1 GEIGM
6 RIGRIIESPA
16 GLETRDDLLCHL
28 LRHTAPAQLLPDFVS
43 RARTGG
49 QVLQRGCLGRQ
60 KLLSSPEAHLVFHA
74 QLTPYP
80 QPPLAHE
87 FLRDTKG
94 KRSVQ
99 KDRHTSRLVLLHR
112 QSCNG
117 AGLLH
122 TCIEMI
128 THVRALL
135 VPTPTLATVLM
146 SSIAEAQ
153 ESCRGPTPRME
164 YGPDTAVA

>member
-1 GEIGM
+1 
-6 RIGRIIESPA
+6 
-16 GLETRDDLLCHL
+16 
-28 LRHTAPAQLLPDFVS
+28 VS

-49 QVLQRGCLGRQ
+49 QVLQRGGLGRQ

-74 QLTPYP
+74 QPAPYP

-87 FLRDTKG
+87 FLRDTED

-112 QSCNG
+112 QGCNG
-117 AGLLH
+117 AGLAH

-128 THVRALL
+128 THVCTLL
-135 VPTPTLATVLM
+135 VPMPALSTVRM
-146 SSIAEAQ
+146 GSIAEVQ
-153 ESCRGPTPRME
+153 ESCRGLHTQKRVW
-164 YGPDTAVA
+164 A